1 MDINKKRA
9 IEARLREQ
17 RQELV
22 KKRLSNE
29 ESWQNLHKNEIE
41 FEESATNEYLAAS
54 LDQLDKQDKKKIEDI
69 DYALARMKSELY
81 GICEICGEEISE
93 KRLEALSWTTK
104 CIDCAAEMEQAR
116 YGVNPV
122 PASRQKADFEDSSES
137 PDVEEASE
145 LSPELEDLSD
155 DQLEMAVLDAL
166 QRDDMVETEEL
177 IIRCRNNRLR
187 LSGFLPDK
195 RHHSHLRQ
203 IVYDVLGFTDVEDLI
218 KIDRTVWERTDRT
231 PGIEIEEEMNE
242 PDSIDGS
249 GMETVKAI
257 KQGKTMVPAD
267 EIIPEKNG
275 MSKT

>member
-9 IEARLREQ
+9 IEAKLGEQ
-17 RQELV
+17 RQVLV

-69 DYALARMKSELY
+69 DYALARMQSELY

-93 KRLEALSWTTK
+93 KRLEALPWTTK
-104 CIDCAAEMEQAR
+104 CIDCAAEMEQAG
-116 YGVNPV
+116 YVGKPV
-122 PASRQKADFEDSSES
+122 PASRRQADFEESSES
-137 PDVEEASE
+137 PDVEESSE
-145 LSPELEDLSD
+145 LSPELEGLSD

-166 QRDDMVETEEL
+166 QQDGMVETEEL
-177 IIRCRNNRLR
+177 IIRCRSNRLR

-203 IVYDVLGFTDVEDLI
+203 IVYEVLGFTDVEDSI

-231 PGIEIEEEMNE
+231 PGIEIEEE
-242 PDSIDGS
+242 
-249 GMETVKAI
+249 I
-257 KQGKTMVPAD
+257 KD
-267 EIIPEKNG
+267 NG
-275 MSKT
+275 MV